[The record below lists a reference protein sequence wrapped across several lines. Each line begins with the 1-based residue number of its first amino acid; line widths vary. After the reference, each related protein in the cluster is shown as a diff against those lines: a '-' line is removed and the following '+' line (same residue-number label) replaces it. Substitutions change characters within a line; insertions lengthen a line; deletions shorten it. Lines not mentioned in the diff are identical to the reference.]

1 MLLRNT
7 QKGELEL
14 YLQLIE
20 TNSEKGKH
28 LVQIEKEMHKTCF
41 KLNANVYMKWES
53 GDPLFVWPVLLLH
66 FQGYN

>member
-53 GDPLFVWPVLLLH
+53 GDPLFV
-66 FQGYN
+66 